1 MAAAYSQPLS
11 RAWQKTNDLLFHP
24 FDLGRWF
31 VLGWTAFLASLME
44 GGGLDNW
51 SGRASEVF
59 DRDVVSGGA
68 SQVSDAGLAWDWAE
82 AKAVAWG
89 VVMLVALG
97 LALALL
103 LAVVLGWIG
112 SRGQFMLM
120 DNIVHRR
127 TEVAAP
133 WREFKAEGDSLF
145 VWSLMFRIA
154 VAVTVGGIVLT
165 GAVGLGLGS
174 AGLPEGGFAPA
185 ALLALVAGGT
195 LLFAVAVTAA
205 YVEFFLVRIIV
216 PVMHHR
222 RCSCSQAWR
231 VFGAAFRRQP
241 WDFVLYGLFHLGLA
255 VVIGALLIGAGLL
268 TFCIGFLL
276 MMIPYIGTV
285 LTLPVPVL
293 QRSLDL
299 EWLSQFGPEL
309 YAFPIAAAPEP
320 SAQFEGDG
328 TVVRPED
335 AGQDTGGNQPG
346 PEDA

>member
-1 MAAAYSQPLS
+1 MAAAYSRPLS
-11 RAWQKTNDLLFHP
+11 DAWQKTNDLLFHP

-59 DRDVVSGGA
+59 DRDIVSGGA
-68 SQVSDAGLAWDWAE
+68 SQVSDL
-82 AKAVAWG
+82 AVAWG
-89 VVMLVALG
+89 VAMLVVLG

-145 VWSLMFRIA
+145 LWSLMFRIA
-154 VAVTVGGIVLT
+154 VVVTVGGLVV
-165 GAVGLGLGS
+165 VGTVVLGLGS
-174 AGLPEGGFAPA
+174 AGLPDAGVGPLVLA
-185 ALLALVAGGT
+185 AVVVGGT
-195 LLFAVAVTAA
+195 LVFVLAVTAA

-216 PVMHHR
+216 PIMHHR
-222 RCSCSQAWR
+222 RCSCSDAWR
-231 VFGAAFRRQP
+231 VFGAAFRIQP

-276 MMIPYIGTV
+276 MMIPYVGTV

-309 YAFPIAAAPEP
+309 YAFPVAPTPAA
-320 SAQFEGDG
+320 SAELEGDG

-335 AGQDTGGNQPG
+335 VGQDPG
-346 PEDA
+346 RDEPRPEDA